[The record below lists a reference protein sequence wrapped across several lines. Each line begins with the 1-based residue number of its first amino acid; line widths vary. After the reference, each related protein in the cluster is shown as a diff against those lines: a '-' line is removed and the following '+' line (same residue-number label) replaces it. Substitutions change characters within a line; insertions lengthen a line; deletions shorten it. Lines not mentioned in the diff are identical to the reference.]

1 MTAPVCTS
9 ITSQVEAA
17 ACSPSAPPT
26 IWHMVP
32 LSPLATEWVLVLLTL
47 LLVTLLADRAGKK

>member
-1 MTAPVCTS
+1 MTAPVCTT

-17 ACSPSAPPT
+17 ACTTSSPPT

-32 LSPLATEWVLVLLTL
+32 LSQHATDWVLILLTL
-47 LLVTLLADRAGKK
+47 LLVTILSDRAGKK